1 MADSPSQLLPG
12 TLDLLVLTVAS
23 VQPEHGWGIGQ
34 RLLEVSRGVFEV
46 NQGSL
51 YPALQRL
58 ERKGWIRSEW
68 RTTESGRPA
77 RYYAITASGRRQ
89 LARERQ
95 SWERQVDGISWVLQW
110 AT

>member
-1 MADSPSQLLPG
+1 MPDTSAQLLPG
-12 TLDLLVLTVAS
+12 TLDLLVLTVTS
-23 VQPEHGWGIGQ
+23 VKPEHGWGIGQ
-34 RLLEVSRGVFEV
+34 RLLEVSRGVYEV

-58 ERKGWIRSEW
+58 QKKGWVRSEW

-77 RYYAITASGRRQ
+77 RYYSITASGRRQ
-89 LARERQ
+89 LARER
-95 SWERQVDGISWVLQW
+95 SDWKRQVEGITWVLQW